1 MTAATASAC
10 ARVDLADLQGL
21 VVFRRPAPYWGSVFL
36 VEVQDPLRARRSVS
50 RLLPL
55 VVSAAEWAGGR
66 RDVSVAL
73 ALTGQG
79 LRALGVA
86 DDSLASFPDQLR
98 LGMAARAEQLH
109 DTGDSSPEHWDAPF
123 GTGRIHLIVSVTAAS
138 AELWREQRASAL
150 AEVAGSGVAILDEI
164 ELQAHPGMRTNFGY
178 RDGLSFPNI
187 AGLPGS
193 PITTPE
199 PAIATGEFLL
209 GHPGEAGVAQP
220 VPVPAALGH
229 NGTYLGVRKVHTD
242 VAAFRRF
249 LADHAPDPEGQE
261 QLAAKLLGRW
271 RSGAPLIL
279 APHADDPEL
288 ASDPSRV
295 NAFGYADD
303 PRGLVC
309 PVGAHTRR
317 LNPRDSPLK
326 TLTDVRIHRLVR
338 FGAVYGPPLPD
349 GSLIDDG
356 ADRGLYFMFLSARPD
371 TLEFLKGTWID
382 DGGFIGLG
390 GAHDPVAGR
399 NDAGGTYTIPALPIR
414 RRLHGLSSFTTT
426 RGGEYAFLPS
436 LTALRWLTQDPTEQ
450 PQEESCPS

>member
-1 MTAATASAC
+1 
-10 ARVDLADLQGL
+10 
-21 VVFRRPAPYWGSVFL
+21 
-36 VEVQDPLRARRSVS
+36 
-50 RLLPL
+50 
-55 VVSAAEWAGGR
+55 
-66 RDVSVAL
+66 
-73 ALTGQG
+73 
-79 LRALGVA
+79 
-86 DDSLASFPDQLR
+86 
-98 LGMAARAEQLH
+98 MAARAEQVH

-150 AEVAGSGVAILDEI
+150 AEVAAAAWPSWTRSSCRHIRGCAPTSATADGSSLPE
-164 ELQAHPGMRTNFGY
+164 
-178 RDGLSFPNI
+178 I

-193 PITTPE
+193 SITTPE
-199 PAIATGEFLL
+199 PAIATVNQFLL

-249 LADHAPDPEGQE
+249 LADNAPDPAGQE

-271 RSGAPLIL
+271 RSGAPLML

-288 ASDPSRV
+288 AADRSRV

-309 PVGAHTRR
+309 PLGAHTRR

-349 GSLIDDG
+349 GSLVDDG

-390 GAHDPVAGR
+390 GEHDPVAGR

-414 RRLHGLSSFTTT
+414 RRLQGLSGFTTT

-436 LTALRWLTQDPTEQ
+436 LTALRWLTQRHD
-450 PQEESCPS
+450 